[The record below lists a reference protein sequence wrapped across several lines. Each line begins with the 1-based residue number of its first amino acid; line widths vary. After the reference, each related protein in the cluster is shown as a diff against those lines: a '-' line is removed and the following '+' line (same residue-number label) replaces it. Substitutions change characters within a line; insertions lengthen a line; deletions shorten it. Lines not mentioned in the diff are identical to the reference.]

1 MRSFSRRRVSPI
13 EHMKISIIIPTL
25 NEAKYLPR
33 LLGSLQRQTFQNFE
47 IIVADAGSKDQTAA
61 IARAHG
67 AKVVKGGLPAA
78 GRNRGAAH
86 ARGDF
91 IFFIDADVKLPASFL
106 EKAYGEMQER
116 FLDLATCEMKPLSNL
131 LLDRVIHNTVNII
144 LKLGQHTDYPHSPGF
159 CILISRR
166 LFERIGGFDET
177 LRLAEDHDLVIRAS
191 RYRPLRVLESTFFW
205 VGVRRFIKE
214 GRLNYAG
221 KVIYAE
227 IYRWFRGRIIDE
239 KAIRYEFGDFS
250 RMNNKSRLRRI
261 ERRINK
267 MEMRYR
273 ALRKKAKEE
282 RLVAFTKRQ
291 LKKIGWLF
299 IGGIR
304 FARLALSKRVEP
316 DEDRKK

>member
-1 MRSFSRRRVSPI
+1 MG
-13 EHMKISIIIPTL
+13 HMKISIVIPTL
-25 NEAKYLPR
+25 NEGRYLPR
-33 LLGSLQRQTFQNFE
+33 LLGSLQRQTLKNFE
-47 IIVADAGSKDQTAA
+47 IIVADADSTDQTAA

-67 AKVVKGGLPAA
+67 AKIVKGGLPAI
-78 GRNRGAAH
+78 GRNRGASY

-91 IFFIDADVKLPASFL
+91 IFFLDADVKLPASFL
-106 EKAYGEMQER
+106 ERAYGEMQER

-144 LKLGQHTDYPHSPGF
+144 LKLGQHSDYPHSPGF

-166 LFERIGGFDET
+166 LFERIGGFDEA

-191 RYRPLRVLESTFFW
+191 RYRPLRVLDSTFFW
-205 VGVRRFIKE
+205 INVRRFKKE

-227 IYRWFRGRIIDE
+227 IHRWFRGRIIDQ
-239 KAIRYEFGDFS
+239 KVIRYEFGDFS
-250 RMNNKSRLRRI
+250 RINNNSRLRRI

-282 RLVAFTKRQ
+282 RLAAFTKRQ
-291 LKKIGWLF
+291 LKEIVRLF

-304 FARLALSKRVEP
+304 FTRLALSKRVEP
-316 DEDRKK
+316 DGDRKE